1 MRTAALQ
8 ALERKTET
16 GTREGIPPGWG
27 SIGGLVWNTYRM
39 TDFEG
44 ADLRGAQ
51 FREVDLTDA
60 RVEGANLTN
69 VKMSDVWLVNVD
81 IDGMFNGVKINGVD
95 VTAYVSAELARINPE
110 RALMEPTDP
119 EGMRAAWSAVSSLWD
134 ATIERAQQ
142 LPRGN
147 AARVGRRRVFVRANA
162 SPLGV
167 RDRQVVH
174 RADPRRRVRPDRL
187 AEHRESRLPVARHRS
202 RRRSVVRRRAGRA
215 SRSRA
220 RFAKYLADLEPADL
234 TQTREVLEN
243 GNAPVQAC
251 LHVVFEEEM
260 AHHGYATRDLDAL
273 ERS

>member
-1 MRTAALQ
+1 M
-8 ALERKTET
+8 TE
-16 GTREGIPPGWG
+16 
-27 SIGGLVWNTYRM
+27 
-39 TDFEG
+39 FEG

-81 IDGMFNGVKINGVD
+81 IDGMYNGVRINGVD
-95 VTAYVSAELARINPE
+95 VTAYVSAELARINPQ

-119 EGMRAAWSAVSSLWD
+119 EGMRAAWSAVSSRWD
-134 ATIERAQQ
+134 ATIERARQ
-142 LPRGN
+142 LPEEALHASVDGEFSFVQTLRHL
-147 AARVGRRRVFVRANA
+147 VFATDKWFTAPILGGEFDPIGLPNTGSLVFPWPGIDRDADPTFTDALAVR
-162 SPLGV
+162 
-167 RDRQVVH
+167 RDR
-174 RADPRRRVRPDRL
+174 
-187 AEHRESRLPVARHRS
+187 
-202 RRRSVVRRRAGRA
+202 G
-215 SRSRA
+215 A
-220 RFAKYLADLEPADL
+220 RFAEYLADLDSADL

-243 GNAPVQAC
+243 GTAPVQAC

>member
-1 MRTAALQ
+1 
-8 ALERKTET
+8 
-16 GTREGIPPGWG
+16 
-27 SIGGLVWNTYRM
+27 M

-44 ADLRGAQ
+44 ADLRGAH

-81 IDGMFNGVKINGVD
+81 IDGMFNGVKINGID

-119 EGMRAAWSAVSSLWD
+119 QGMRAAWSAVSSLWD

-142 LPRGN
+142 LPEEMLHASVDDEFSFVQTLRHL
-147 AARVGRRRVFVRANA
+147 VFAMDKWFTAPILGGEFDPIGLPNTGSLDFPWPGIDRDSDPSFTDTLAVR
-162 SPLGV
+162 
-167 RDRQVVH
+167 RDR
-174 RADPRRRVRPDRL
+174 A
-187 AEHRESRLPVARHRS
+187 
-202 RRRSVVRRRAGRA
+202 
-215 SRSRA
+215 A
-220 RFAKYLADLEPADL
+220 RFAKYLGGLEPADL
-234 TQTREVLEN
+234 TRTRVVLEN